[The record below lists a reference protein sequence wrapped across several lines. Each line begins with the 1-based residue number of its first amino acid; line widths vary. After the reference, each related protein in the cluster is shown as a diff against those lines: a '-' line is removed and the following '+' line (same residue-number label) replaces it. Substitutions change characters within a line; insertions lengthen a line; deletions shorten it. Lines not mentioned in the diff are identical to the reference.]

1 MWIVRLADDSH
12 EIQSLNFLKKND
24 KKVTITIFPSALMVN
39 KKTLVSVKKNF
50 VNIVNKKMIW
60 WKLNGIIILEY

>member
-1 MWIVRLADDSH
+1 MI
-12 EIQSLNFLKKND
+12 KKSP
-24 KKVTITIFPSALMVN
+24 VTIFPSALMVN

-60 WKLNGIIILEY
+60 WKLNRIIILEY